1 MNIHS
6 AFRSKYQSMTK
17 LEFSRRSDIDVI
29 MPVNSLTDSE
39 MSMVC
44 DCSASLSIT
53 DTIGCWQNS
62 AKTISLAVNWQL
74 WTCCTIST
82 LTCTLTLASP
92 KCWTS
97 FSTSIMTPRCY
108 LISSET
114 FLSLSLPN
122 SLGINFCALCS
133 LINTSCTFCRVRKI
147 YRNSSSAKNSSAYW
161 TSRATSTITRF
172 NLWAY
177 GNGCIY
183 GTFMQLSDVCLKPDY
198 TAAHYSRTVVALCY
212 DNTTTKS
219 QSCQRWQNGSRK
231 RLCININHMLE
242 LKLSII
248 FVNSADW
255 ANVCNECLC
264 FSAPFEKYLQNRQPL
279 LQRSK
284 HQLPSR
290 ILLAAMLI
298 NSFWISELWCIWHL
312 KALLDTV
319 SRNMHQRMTAATIT
333 VEENSHDSMILLSH
347 DECLLKF

>member
-1 MNIHS
+1 
-6 AFRSKYQSMTK
+6 MTK

-39 MSMVC
+39 MSTVC

-53 DTIGCWQNS
+53 DTVGCWQNS

-74 WTCCTIST
+74 WTWCTIST
-82 LTCTLTLASP
+82 LTCTLTLVSP
-92 KCWTS
+92 KYWTS

-177 GNGCIY
+177 GNRCIY

-198 TAAHYSRTVVALCY
+198 TTAHYSRTVVALCY

-231 RLCININHMLE
+231 RLCININHIC
-242 LKLSII
+242 LSW
-248 FVNSADW
+248 SW
-255 ANVCNECLC
+255 ASSSWTVQTGQMCVTNAYV
-264 FSAPFEKYLQNRQPL
+264 FL
-279 LQRSK
+279 L
-284 HQLPSR
+284 L
-290 ILLAAMLI
+290 
-298 NSFWISELWCIWHL
+298 
-312 KALLDTV
+312 
-319 SRNMHQRMTAATIT
+319 SRNIFRIVNRYCNDRSISCPHESYWLR
-333 VEENSHDSMILLSH
+333 
-347 DECLLKF
+347 CLLTRFEFQNSGVFGIWRHFSTLFLEICINGWQRRQLQLKKIPMIPWSFCLMMSAC